1 MPSESDFFLKNIC
14 RNWPLPSACQPHWM
28 EMGFTAIS
36 SYKGVWNGNY
46 CRPPVSLVEEGKG
59 EGDFGSQCAVSTTK
73 PSSPWNPDGRKGM
86 ERCCCGVW
94 CSGGQPDSD
103 QTAGLWVLCGL
114 DQNILAVSHQEA
126 QSQDLAP
133 SGNQPSPAAAKGV
146 NTFQVLESLL
156 HCNCA

>member
-1 MPSESDFFLKNIC
+1 
-14 RNWPLPSACQPHWM
+14 M
-28 EMGFTAIS
+28 EANVQCPPQSQVHLGTLMGGRGWRDVAVG
-36 SYKGVWNGNY
+36 YDAQ
-46 CRPPVSLVEEGKG
+46 E
-59 EGDFGSQCAVSTTK
+59 GSQTVTK
-73 PSSPWNPDGRKGM
+73 QQGSEFS
-86 ERCCCGVW
+86 
-94 CSGGQPDSD
+94 
-103 QTAGLWVLCGL
+103 GL